1 MSEGGRSSLQL
12 GRCVTEKYNRAN
24 WTLGK
29 VPAAIPGPNLLVF
42 CNSEHVRTAER
53 PVFAVSPPALWGVP
67 GAEGGWDSSAS

>member
-12 GRCVTEKYNRAN
+12 GRCVTEKCSRAS

-42 CNSEHVRTAER
+42 CNSERVRAAGQ
-53 PVFAVSPPALWGVP
+53 PVFCSVTPCPAGCP
-67 GAEGGWDSSAS
+67 RG